1 MVREKGTLL
10 DFLNDEQGISKKAYQ
25 EILRSGKIPLGKERT
40 LIIDRAQLVAWGA
53 L

>member
-1 MVREKGTLL
+1 MREKGTLL
-10 DFLNDEQGISKKAYQ
+10 DFLTDENGISKKAYQ

-40 LIIDRAQLVAWGA
+40 LIITREQLVGWGA